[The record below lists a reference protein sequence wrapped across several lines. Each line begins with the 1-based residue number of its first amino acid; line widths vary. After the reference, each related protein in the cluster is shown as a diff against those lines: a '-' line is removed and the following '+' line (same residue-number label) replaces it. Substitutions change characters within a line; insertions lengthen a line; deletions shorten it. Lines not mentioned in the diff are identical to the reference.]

1 MFWFRLFLV
10 VVGGGLVAA
19 TLLPFSPMTL
29 KLYMPSRE
37 IMITLHRHR
46 VGLRAVGLMLLS
58 ILPILALAGEAPA
71 RWGWTSAGLAAFFL
85 VFFLTGYVPV
95 VMRPPPV
102 DRAMSAS
109 EADQIV
115 AGDTDVLGIFADGE
129 ARAYARG
136 QLARPH
142 IFTDD
147 IGGRQV
153 AITYCILCNTA
164 MAFRSEL
171 DDRPLQLRAVSA
183 YNNNIIYHD
192 ADSGDY
198 IQQLDAGVI
207 SGPDAGKQL
216 EPLQVTIS
224 SWDSWKSMHPES
236 GFVDL
241 PPTGVRDKMMSRML
255 DWMIP
260 LEGLSARS
268 KPWHPVNGSLD
279 TALEQMEMVVGVD
292 VADEPRAYPMQEL
305 ADRPVINDTL
315 GGEPIV
321 VMYDRRLDIAGVFSR
336 RCDGAVLDF
345 NSGDSPGIG
354 VADDRSRWDIT
365 GAELTPDGTGQGRQ
379 LDTIPHFGKLFWFS
393 WSLFKPDTTISTGR
407 A

>member
-1 MFWFRLFLV
+1 MFWLRLVVV
-10 VVGGGLVAA
+10 VVGGGFVAA

-29 KLYMPSRE
+29 KLYMPSRQL
-37 IMITLHRHR
+37 MITLHRHR
-46 VGLRAVGLMLLS
+46 VGLRAVGLMLMSVL
-58 ILPILALAGEAPA
+58 LILAIAGEAPA
-71 RWGWTSAGLAAFFL
+71 RWGWITGGLLAFFA

-109 EADQIV
+109 EADEIV
-115 AGDTDVLGIFADGE
+115 TGDTDVLGIFADGE
-129 ARAYARG
+129 AKAYARG

-142 IFTDD
+142 IFTDE
-147 IGGRQV
+147 IGGHQV

-171 DDRPLQLRAVSA
+171 DDKPLRLRAVSA

-207 SGPDAGKQL
+207 SGPDSGKQL

-224 SWDSWKSMHPES
+224 SWDSWKSMHPDS
-236 GFVDL
+236 GYVDL
-241 PPTGVRDKMMSRML
+241 PPTGIRDKMMSRML

-260 LEGLSARS
+260 LEGLSARK
-268 KPWHPVNGSLD
+268 KPWHPVKGSLD
-279 TALEQMEMVVGVD
+279 RALDQMEMVVGVAIAEED
-292 VADEPRAYPMQEL
+292 RAYPVRAL
-305 ADRPVINDTL
+305 ADRWVINDTL

-321 VMYDRRLDIAGVFSR
+321 VMYDPRLDTTGVFSR
-336 RCDGAVLDF
+336 RCDGEVLDF

-354 VADDRSRWDIT
+354 VADDRTRWDIT
-365 GAELTPDGTGQGRQ
+365 GAEVTADGTRQGRQ

-393 WSLFKPDTTISTGR
+393 WSVFKPDTTIS
-407 A
+407 AS